1 MQRLKCC
8 LCRKA
13 GPETSQGIRPILL
26 DLQGLPRDE
35 EGPKQRPGSTS
46 DESVEERIHSL
57 VEQLLQL
64 RVVCQTRQ
72 ALINDRKGD
81 FFDVPSTIVKLCA
94 KLDAELW
101 EAQCLDWFDMVKRQR
116 ELAKDFNVLSERIRK
131 AEMEASIKAASPESL
146 VLVKERLE
154 RLSQDREL
162 RFEVLKDMAED
173 VCLRE
178 MNWKIVLTE
187 PSKDGVLSLPTT
199 SCAGLVGRAMQL
211 AGEPL
216 PIG

>member
-1 MQRLKCC
+1 LKCC
-8 LCRKA
+8 LCRKV
-13 GPETSQGIRPILL
+13 GPETSQGIRPIFL

-35 EGPKQRPGSTS
+35 EGPKQRSGSNG

-57 VEQLLQL
+57 IQQLQQL
-64 RVVCQTRQ
+64 KVVCQTRQ
-72 ALINDRKGD
+72 ALVNDRKD
-81 FFDVPSTIVKLCA
+81 DYFDVPSTIIKLCC
-94 KLDAELW
+94 KLDVELW

-116 ELAKDFNVLSERIRK
+116 ELAKDFNVLSEQIRK

-146 VLVKERLE
+146 VLVNERLE

-187 PSKDGVLSLPTT
+187 PPKDVVLSLPNT